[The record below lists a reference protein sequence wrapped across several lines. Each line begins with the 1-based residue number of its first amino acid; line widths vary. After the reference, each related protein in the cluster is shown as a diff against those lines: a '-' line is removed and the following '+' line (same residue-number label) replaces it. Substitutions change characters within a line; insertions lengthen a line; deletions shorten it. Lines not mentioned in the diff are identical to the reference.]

1 VPPFGNGR
9 LIFGIE
15 KLDVLLQDRQYIPI
29 MEKAFRQ
36 RFNGKYP
43 ARKTI
48 SNDFANN
55 SGADG
60 LQIQIDAIAY
70 KG

>member
-1 VPPFGNGR
+1 MVEVF
-9 LIFGIE
+9 
-15 KLDVLLQDRQYIPI
+15 K
-29 MEKAFRQ
+29 Q

-48 SNDFANN
+48 STEFANKRGVD
-55 SGADG
+55 S